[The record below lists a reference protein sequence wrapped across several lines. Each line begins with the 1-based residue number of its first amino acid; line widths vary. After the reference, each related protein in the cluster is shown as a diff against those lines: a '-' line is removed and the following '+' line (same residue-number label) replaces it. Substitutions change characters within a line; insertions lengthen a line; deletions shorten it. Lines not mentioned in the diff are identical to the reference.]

1 MAENV
6 TKEESM
12 ETEVEEEKEEISEE
26 TDPNDPKETKAD
38 KSRRLAEARMNKLIQ
53 CFEQL
58 KKLSNRSSYE
68 FTQEQ
73 VNTMCDVI
81 DKQCSITKQLF
92 MEMAAPEKKF
102 SFDKL

>member
-6 TKEESM
+6 TNEKLAD
-12 ETEVEEEKEEISEE
+12 TEAEGEKEEILEE
-26 TDPNDPKETKAD
+26 TDLNDPKETKAD
-38 KSRRLAEARMNKLIQ
+38 KSRRLAESRMNKLIQ

-73 VNTMCDVI
+73 IDIMCAVI
-81 DKQCSITKQLF
+81 DKESSVTKQLF
-92 MEMAAPEKKF
+92 MDMATPEKKF

>member
-1 MAENV
+1 MEQNAI
-6 TKEESM
+6 KEELM
-12 ETEVEEEKEEISEE
+12 EELEEKKEISEE
-26 TDPNDPKETKAD
+26 IDSNDPKETKAD

-73 VNTMCDVI
+73 IDVMCAVI
-81 DKQCSITKQLF
+81 DKQCSVTKQLF
-92 MEMAAPEKKF
+92 MEMTAPEKKF
-102 SFDKL
+102 SFDKP

>member
-6 TKEESM
+6 TKEELM

-26 TDPNDPKETKAD
+26 TDSNDPKETKAD

-73 VNTMCDVI
+73 INAMCDVI
-81 DKQCSITKQLF
+81 DEQCNVTKHLF
-92 MEMAAPEKKF
+92 MEMTAPEKKF